1 MLALILYMLFGLA
14 LAWRLL
20 PSLSGAVKLWLG
32 LVFGCFW
39 LMWLPCVF
47 AFFLD
52 FGKTAQVCALVTA
65 TAGTVLAGWKPL
77 LRAVSALSGTKIGE
91 RDPFFARNDWMGLL
105 LTGAAVLFC
114 AWLLHTHV
122 IRPETDGSLWVGQST
137 YGDLAMH
144 LGFVESLYRQGTFPP
159 EYSIYPGQQLNYPF
173 LVNAASAT
181 LRFFGL
187 GLRMAVIVPSLVMLF
202 CVFFG
207 FWLLGD
213 KLIGGRVAP
222 NVTAWLLFVC
232 NGGLGFFYFFGKYRF
247 SEIFTGYYTTPTNLI
262 DENMRWVNVI
272 CDMLIPQR
280 TTMAGWCVVL
290 ACIYLLLTAVEKTLA
305 GEGGRR
311 EFLVLSV
318 VAGGLLMVH
327 THSFLALGI
336 LSAVWFFAA
345 LPKALREGT
354 VRKLVENYVI
364 YGVICIGLAAPQFF
378 KFTMDSVSGGHL
390 LQDNLG
396 WVAGEENWLWFYI
409 KNVGVVFVAMIPM
422 MFFLR
427 GEKARI
433 FWGGFAVFALA
444 NLTAFQP
451 NLYDNNKLLYIW
463 YMLTDILACDW
474 IWKGMDKIPLRPVR
488 RAAVSAL
495 VFLGVFS
502 GVLSMMREAIGEY
515 QLLSREQVAAADFI
529 VENTEPDS
537 LILTSTDHTNPVSV
551 LSGRNIPCGSSLYLY
566 FHGVDYFAREAL
578 VSEMYGGGA
587 VFEAGAAELGIDYVY
602 ISGSEYGKYAVNYDY
617 FADNYPLVY
626 ASETISIFQIP

>member
-1 MLALILYMLFGLA
+1 MFALILYMLFGLA

-20 PSLSGAVKLWLG
+20 PSVSGAVKLWLG

-39 LMWLPCVF
+39 LMWLPCLF

-52 FGKTAQVCALVTA
+52 FGKAAQIGALLTAA
-65 TAGTVLAGWKPL
+65 AGTLLAGWRPL
-77 LRAVSALSGTKIGE
+77 LAAASTGGQRLDKE
-91 RDPFFARNDWMGLL
+91 RVPFFTHNDLVGLL
-105 LTGAAVLFC
+105 LTGGAVLFC
-114 AWLLHTHV
+114 AYLLHTHV
-122 IRPETDGSLWVGQST
+122 LRPETDGSLWVGQST

-144 LGFVESLYRQGTFPP
+144 LGFIESLYRQGTFPP

-173 LVNAASAT
+173 LVNAASAS

-187 GLRMAVIVPSLVMLF
+187 GLRAAVIVPSLVMLF

-213 KLIGGRVAP
+213 KLLAGRVAP
-222 NVTAWLLFVC
+222 NIAAWLLFAC
-232 NGGLGFFYFFGKYRF
+232 NGGFGFFYFFGKYDF

-290 ACIYLLLTAVEKTLA
+290 ACIYLLITALEKTLS
-305 GEGGRR
+305 GKGGRL

-318 VAGGLLMVH
+318 VAGGLLMIH

-345 LPKALREGT
+345 LPKAFREGR
-354 VRKLVENYVI
+354 VRPLVENYVL
-364 YGVICIGLAAPQFF
+364 YGAICIGLAAPQFF
-378 KFTMDSVSGGHL
+378 TFTMDSVSGGRM
-390 LQDNLG
+390 LQNNIG

-409 KNVGVVFVAMIPM
+409 KNVGVVFVAMVPM

-427 GEKARI
+427 GEKAGI
-433 FWGGFAVFALA
+433 FWGAFAIFTLA

-463 YMLTDILACDW
+463 YMLTDILVCDW
-474 IWKGMDKIPLRPVR
+474 IWQGLDKIPLRPVR
-488 RAAVSAL
+488 RLGASVL

-502 GVLSMMREAIGEY
+502 GVLSMMREAVGEY
-515 QLLSREQVAAADFI
+515 QLLSGEQVAAAEFI
-529 VENTEPDS
+529 VENTQPES

-551 LSGRNIPCGSSLYLY
+551 LSGRNIPCGSSLYLF
-566 FHGVDYFAREAL
+566 FHGVDYFDREAQ
-578 VSEMYGGGA
+578 VAEMYQGGE
-587 VFEAGAAELGIDYVY
+587 VFEKGAAELGIDYVY
-602 ISGSEYGKYAVNYDY
+602 ISGSEYGKYSVNYDY
-617 FADNYPLVY
+617 FAANYPLVY
-626 ASETISIFQIP
+626 ASETISIFQIT

>member
-1 MLALILYMLFGLA
+1 MLALMIYILFGLA

-20 PSLSGAVKLWLG
+20 PSFGGAVKLWLG
-32 LVFGCFW
+32 LVFGCFG
-39 LMWLPCVF
+39 LMWLPCLC

-52 FGKTAQVCALVTA
+52 FGKTAQLCALLTA
-65 TAGTVLAGWKPL
+65 TAGAILAGWKPL
-77 LRAVSALSGTKIGE
+77 LTAVSDRGRRVVKE
-91 RDPFFARNDWMGLL
+91 RERFFTQNDLVGLL

-114 AWLLHTHV
+114 AYLLHTHV
-122 IRPETDGSLWVGQST
+122 IRPEEDGSLWVGQST

-144 LGFVESLYRQGTFPP
+144 LGFIESLYRQGTFPP

-173 LVNAASAT
+173 LVNAASAS

-187 GLRMAVIVPSLVMLF
+187 SLRAAVIVPSLVMLF

-213 KLIGGRVAP
+213 KLIGGRLAP
-222 NVTAWLLFVC
+222 NVTAWLLFTC
-232 NGGLGFFYFFGKYRF
+232 NGGFGFFYFFGKYDF
-247 SEIFTGYYTTPTNLI
+247 SQIFTGYYTTPTNLV

-290 ACIYLLLTAVEKTLA
+290 ACIYLLITALEKTLS
-305 GEGGRR
+305 GRGGRR
-311 EFLVLSV
+311 EFLVLAV
-318 VAGGLLMVH
+318 VGGGLLMVH

-336 LSAVWFFAA
+336 LSAVWFFAV
-345 LPKALREGT
+345 LPKAVREGT
-354 VRKLVENYVI
+354 ARKLVENYVL

-378 KFTMDSVSGGHL
+378 TFTMDSVSGGRL
-390 LQDNLG
+390 LQNNLG

-409 KNVGVVFVAMIPM
+409 RNVGVVFVAMVPM
-422 MFFLR
+422 MFCLR

-433 FWGGFAVFALA
+433 FWGAFAIFALA

-463 YMLTDILACDW
+463 YMLTDILVCDW
-474 IWKGMDKIPLRPVR
+474 IWQGLDKISLRALR
-488 RAAVSAL
+488 RLSAALL
-495 VFLGVFS
+495 VFLGCFS

-515 QLLSREQVAAADFI
+515 QLLSGEQVAAAEFI
-529 VENTEPDS
+529 VTNTEPDS

-551 LSGRNIPCGSSLYLY
+551 LAGRNIPCGSSLYLY
-566 FHGVDYFAREAL
+566 FHGVDYFEREAL
-578 VSEMYGGGA
+578 VAEMYQGGA
-587 VFEAGAAELGIDYVY
+587 AFETGAAELGIDYVY
-602 ISGSEYGKYAVNYDY
+602 ISGSEYSKYSVNYDY
-617 FADNYPLVY
+617 FATNYPLVY
-626 ASETISIFQIP
+626 ESGNISIFQIS

>member
-1 MLALILYMLFGLA
+1 MFALILYMLFGLA

-20 PSLSGAVKLWLG
+20 PSFSGAVKLWLG
-32 LVFGCFW
+32 LVFGCFG
-39 LMWLPCVF
+39 LMWLPCLY

-52 FGKTAQVCALVTA
+52 FGRSAQLCALFTA
-65 TAGTVLAGWKPL
+65 TAGTILAGWKPVWEL
-77 LRAVSALSGTKIGE
+77 VSDRLPRADGE
-91 RDPFFARNDWMGLL
+91 QKPFFTRNDLVGLL
-105 LTGAAVLFC
+105 LAGAAVLFC
-114 AWLLHTHV
+114 AYLLHTHV
-122 IRPETDGSLWVGQST
+122 IRPEEDGSLWVGQST

-144 LGFVESLYRQGTFPP
+144 LGFIESLYRQGTFPP

-173 LVNAASAT
+173 LVNAASAS

-187 GLRMAVIVPSLVMLF
+187 GLRAAVIVPSLVMLF

-213 KLIGGRVAP
+213 KLMAGRAAP
-222 NVTAWLLFVC
+222 NVAAWLLFVC
-232 NGGLGFFYFFGKYRF
+232 NGGLGFFYFFGKYDF

-290 ACIYLLLTAVEKTLA
+290 ACIYLLITAMEKTLS
-305 GEGGRR
+305 GHGGRR
-311 EFLVLSV
+311 EFLVLAV

-354 VRKLVENYVI
+354 ARKLVENYVL

-378 KFTMDSVSGGHL
+378 AFTMDSVSDGRL
-390 LQDNLG
+390 LQNNLG

-409 KNVGVVFVAMIPM
+409 KNVGVVFVAMVPM

-433 FWGGFAVFALA
+433 FWGAFGIFVLA
-444 NLTAFQP
+444 NLMAFQP

-463 YMLTDILACDW
+463 FMLTDILVCDW
-474 IWKGMDKIPLRPVR
+474 IWKGLDRISLRGVR
-488 RAAVSAL
+488 RIAASAL
-495 VFLGVFS
+495 VFFGVFS

-515 QLLSREQVAAADFI
+515 QLLSGEQVAAAEYI

-537 LILTSTDHTNPVSV
+537 LFLTSTDHTNPVSV

-566 FHGVDYFAREAL
+566 FHGVNYFDREAQ
-578 VSEMYGGGA
+578 VAEMYRGGE

-602 ISGSEYGKYAVNYDY
+602 ISNSEYGKYSVNYDY
-617 FADNYPLVY
+617 FAANYPLVY
-626 ASETISIFQIP
+626 ASETISIFQIS